1 MGLGKARACDL
12 RAQHAGRDAACR
24 KGAVCV

>member
-1 MGLGKARACDL
+1 MGLGKVRARDV

-24 KGAVCV
+24 KGALCV